1 MWFGIIG
8 LNGTCLLIL
17 LVFVEPPW
25 IPPRSRL
32 KQEPPRARR
41 APPPSAAI
49 KRISKYASSNRER
62 QWSKKRRAVKRLR
75 AFSVVP
81 LLRPKLRLFF
91 WGETPCGFF
100 RWAKNTASAS
110 TLLLLLLASADF
122 FSSNPRIHI
131 NEAPPLAEATGRTLK
146 VTFHCSK
153 ILRIAQTSTAPNPHE
168 KVFAIDRN
176 FPWIS

>member
-62 QWSKKRRAVKRLR
+62 RWSKKRRAVKRLR

-81 LLRPKLRLFF
+81 LLRPRLRLCFF
-91 WGETPCGFF
+91 GGRLPVDS
-100 RWAKNTASAS
+100 SAGLKILQVPQRCCCCCS
-110 TLLLLLLASADF
+110 LLLTSLAVIPGF
-122 FSSNPRIHI
+122 
-131 NEAPPLAEATGRTLK
+131 T
-146 VTFHCSK
+146 
-153 ILRIAQTSTAPNPHE
+153 
-168 KVFAIDRN
+168 
-176 FPWIS
+176 